1 MHFPMHDQDHVVIPW
16 NDSAPERMTHSQA
29 RAAKREA
36 KASVERSRVVSSVV
50 ERSRSGSSV
59 PIKRRPVKRRAH
71 PIS

>member
-16 NDSAPERMTHSQA
+16 SNSAPERMTHSQT

-36 KASVERSRVVSSVV
+36 KASA
-50 ERSRSGSSV
+50 
-59 PIKRRPVKRRAH
+59 PIKKRPVKRRAH